1 MDILLEQRAE
11 AVWLRPREPSLSPPR
26 TVGGTDKQPGLGR
39 APKPGKQLITA
50 GMFVAAIS
58 GILLYS
64 GMLTYI
70 STTTP
75 GSTIETLLLT
85 PATAQPQTSSTA
97 SPQTEAA
104 TASPQTEAATASPQT
119 EAATAPP
126 QTEAATAPPQT
137 EAATAPPQTE
147 AATAPPQTEA
157 ATAPPQTPSAA
168 PPKTA
173 STAPSR
179 AARTALRRTAPST
192 ANQLNHNEVL
202 YKLRERRTGVGY

>member
-11 AVWLRPREPSLSPPR
+11 AVWIRPREPSLSPPR
-26 TVGGTDKQPGLGR
+26 TVGGTDKQPGLSR

-85 PATAQPQTSSTA
+85 PATAPPQTSSTA
-97 SPQTEAA
+97 S
-104 TASPQTEAATASPQT
+104 
-119 EAATAPP
+119 
-126 QTEAATAPPQT
+126 
-137 EAATAPPQTE
+137 
-147 AATAPPQTEA
+147 PQTEA

-168 PPKTA
+168 PRQTA
-173 STAPSR
+173 SRAPSQ

-202 YKLRERRTGVGY
+202 YKLRERRTGIGY

>member
-70 STTTP
+70 STRTP

-104 TASPQTEAATASPQT
+104 TAPPQTEAATASPQT

-147 AATAPPQTEA
+147 AAA
-157 ATAPPQTPSAA
+157 APPQTPSAA

-173 STAPSR
+173 STAPSQ

-192 ANQLNHNEVL
+192 ANQLYHNEVL
-202 YKLRERRTGVGY
+202 YKLRERRTGIGY

>member
-97 SPQTEAA
+97 SPQI
-104 TASPQTEAATASPQT
+104 EAATASPQT

-126 QTEAATAPPQT
+126 QTPPAAPPQT
-137 EAATAPPQTE
+137 EAATARRR
-147 AATAPPQTEA
+147 
-157 ATAPPQTPSAA
+157 
-168 PPKTA
+168 PK
-173 STAPSR
+173 
-179 AARTALRRTAPST
+179 
-192 ANQLNHNEVL
+192 QQ
-202 YKLRERRTGVGY
+202 

>member
-104 TASPQTEAATASPQT
+104 TAPPQTEAATASTQT

-137 EAATAPPQTE
+137 PPAAPPQTE

-173 STAPSR
+173 STAPSQ

-202 YKLRERRTGVGY
+202 YKLRERRTGIGY

>member
-70 STTTP
+70 STRTP

-104 TASPQTEAATASPQT
+104 TAPPQTEAATASPQT

-137 EAATAPPQTE
+137 
-147 AATAPPQTEA
+147 
-157 ATAPPQTPSAA
+157 PSAA
-168 PPKTA
+168 PPQTA
-173 STAPSR
+173 STAPSQ

-202 YKLRERRTGVGY
+202 YKLRERRTGIGY

>member
-147 AATAPPQTEA
+147 AATAPPQT
-157 ATAPPQTPSAA
+157 PSAA

>member
-1 MDILLEQRAE
+1 MDILLEQ
-11 AVWLRPREPSLSPPR
+11 
-26 TVGGTDKQPGLGR
+26 

-85 PATAQPQTSSTA
+85 PATAPPQTSS
-97 SPQTEAA
+97 
-104 TASPQTEAATASPQT
+104 TASPQT

-126 QTEAATAPPQT
+126 QTEAATT
-137 EAATAPPQTE
+137 
-147 AATAPPQTEA
+147 PPQTEA

-168 PPKTA
+168 PRQTA
-173 STAPSR
+173 SRAPSQ

-202 YKLRERRTGVGY
+202 YKLRERRTGIGY

>member
-119 EAATAPP
+119 EAATAS
-126 QTEAATAPPQT
+126 PQT